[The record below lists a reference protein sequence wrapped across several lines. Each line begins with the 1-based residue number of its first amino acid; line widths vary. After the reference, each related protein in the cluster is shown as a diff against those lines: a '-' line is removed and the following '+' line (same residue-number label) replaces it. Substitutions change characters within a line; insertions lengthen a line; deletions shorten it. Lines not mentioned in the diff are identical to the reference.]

1 MCVNISS
8 AFVPPVAHPAVPM
21 FLSTKLM
28 PRSDDEIIEKREE
41 PEDVHG
47 SRSRVEAVE
56 RFNESVDDISSSYQ
70 AAADDVIAKLM
81 SSSGNSR

>member
-1 MCVNISS
+1 
-8 AFVPPVAHPAVPM
+8 M

-41 PEDVHG
+41 TEDAHGG
-47 SRSRVEAVE
+47 SRSHVEAVE

-81 SSSGNSR
+81 SSSGNPR